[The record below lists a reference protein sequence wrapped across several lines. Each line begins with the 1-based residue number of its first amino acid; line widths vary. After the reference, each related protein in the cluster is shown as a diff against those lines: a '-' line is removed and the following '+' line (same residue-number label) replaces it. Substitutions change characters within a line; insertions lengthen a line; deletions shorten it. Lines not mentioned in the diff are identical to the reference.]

1 MPAAPIVQQDAVQ
14 QGAPTS
20 EVLKDV
26 IASLARKQRRLFHHT
41 WELLPDLQHMLL
53 IGSKYTR
60 QFQIALLRRV
70 AWQEADRMEMASLSS
85 ATCHYALG
93 GRAASSTEQFFY
105 HDSQQVQNLMARL
118 RILVWTNGCL
128 ERLCLQE
135 FFLGDDFNSSD
146 AGYLHSGGKQHLT
159 KVSVTHADL
168 EVLLQRNLSADQLRH
183 QGRLVLFTQDINP
196 AWFCPHQRDNGQM
209 IGPLVAL
216 PRHLQIVLLDF
227 RKKGWST
234 VNRVYVKPDLV
245 KNAMTTK
252 PCVDVKDTMQTA
264 LNKYMVHF
272 RAMATDGT
280 ANRPDEHYV
289 SLWIAAYD
297 LENNT
302 ASRLDPE
309 R

>member
-1 MPAAPIVQQDAVQ
+1 
-14 QGAPTS
+14 
-20 EVLKDV
+20 
-26 IASLARKQRRLFHHT
+26 
-41 WELLPDLQHMLL
+41 
-53 IGSKYTR
+53 
-60 QFQIALLRRV
+60 
-70 AWQEADRMEMASLSS
+70 MAMYSCR
-85 ATCHYALG
+85 TCHNALG
-93 GRAASSTEQFFY
+93 QSADSSMQEYFY
-105 HDSQQVQNLMARL
+105 HDSQIVQNLISRL
-118 RILVWTNGCL
+118 RILVWTNDCL
-128 ERLCLQE
+128 ERLGMQE

-196 AWFCPHQRDNGQM
+196 AWFCLHQRDNGQM

-245 KNAMTTK
+245 KNAMANLR
-252 PCVDVKDTMQTA
+252 VDVRNTMQTA
-264 LNKYMVHF
+264 LNMYMRHF

-280 ANRPDEHYV
+280 ANSPYKHFV
-289 SLWIAAYD
+289 SLWVAAYD
-297 LENNT
+297 LENN
-302 ASRLDPE
+302 SGSKLDPE